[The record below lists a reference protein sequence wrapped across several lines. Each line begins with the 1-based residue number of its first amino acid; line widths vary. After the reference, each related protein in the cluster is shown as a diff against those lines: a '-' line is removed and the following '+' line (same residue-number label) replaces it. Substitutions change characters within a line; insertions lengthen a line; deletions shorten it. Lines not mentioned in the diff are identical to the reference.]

1 MYSKVVKAAGIVA
14 LAASAWMTLSLSLAA
29 QENVGTTTVILV
41 RHAEKQSEGDDPSLT
56 AAGRERAQELVHVLG
71 ELDIAAVY
79 STPYARTRE
88 TAQPLAVALG
98 LEVTERP
105 ARNYGS
111 DMAEWIRANHK
122 GDIVVAVS
130 HSNTVPALIEALGA
144 RLVPT
149 IEDGEYDDLYIVTV
163 DVGGNA
169 KLLALRYGRETP

>member
-1 MYSKVVKAAGIVA
+1 MRRFLVSVSKMCLPLVVAMV
-14 LAASAWMTLSLSLAA
+14 LACGADA
-29 QENVGTTTVILV
+29 QTHGAVTTVILV

-56 AAGRERAQELVHVLG
+56 AAGKERAQALVHVLG
-71 ELDIAAVY
+71 EVEIAAVY

-111 DMAEWIRANHK
+111 DMAEWIRANHA
-122 GDIVVAVS
+122 GDVVVAVS

-144 RLVPT
+144 RPVPT
-149 IEDGEYDDLYIVTV
+149 IEDHKYDDLYVVTI
-163 DVGGNA
+163 DAEGNA
-169 KLLALRYGRETP
+169 TLLAMRYGRETP